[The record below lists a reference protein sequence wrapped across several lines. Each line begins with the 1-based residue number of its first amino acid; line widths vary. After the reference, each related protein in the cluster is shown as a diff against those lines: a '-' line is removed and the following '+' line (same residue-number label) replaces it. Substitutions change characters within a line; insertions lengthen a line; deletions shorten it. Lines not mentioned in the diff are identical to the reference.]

1 MSKTVKTTMKKKAHE
16 SLQKPKSPK
25 KEKIKHRQ
33 KRRIMKAADAAQ
45 DIEVQKTGKKSS
57 APQKYNSVGPL
68 SRKESWTRAGRELLD
83 AIATAVDRIQEDGH
97 GMTYRDVIEDKTV
110 HEVIKNF
117 VTKRCLGLAAI
128 GTTLEEVAELLDW

>member
-1 MSKTVKTTMKKKAHE
+1 
-16 SLQKPKSPK
+16 
-25 KEKIKHRQ
+25 
-33 KRRIMKAADAAQ
+33 MKAADAAQ
-45 DIEVQKTGKKSS
+45 DIEVQKTGKESS

-68 SRKESWTRAGRELLD
+68 SRTESWTRAGRELLD
-83 AIATAVDRIQEDGH
+83 AIAKAVDRIQEDGH
-97 GMTYRDVIEDKTV
+97 GMTYKDVIEDKTV